1 MITALQEARPLNEER
16 ASPLADKIQEDAA
29 DRADDDVSEKGD
41 GDATGTEMEG
51 GCGAVRL
58 DALAEGEDAPDES
71 TVVEGGRGS
80 AAEEKCRLDEAVDE
94 SAGDAT

>member
-16 ASPLADKIQEDAA
+16 ASPLADKIQEDA
-29 DRADDDVSEKGD
+29 DDDVSEKGD
-41 GDATGTEMEG
+41 GDATGTEMED